1 MGVTMDYTGARQ
13 AALRMLTGR
22 EFSRRELE
30 DKLVKKGCAAD
41 IAAQVVNGLEAERL
55 LSDDRFVE
63 TLVYARRRRGY
74 GPLRIRRELQDKGI
88 SEETIERW
96 LDAGGAEWFE
106 EVRRVRRRKYGARV
120 PKSLAERAKQSRFL
134 QYRGFSFD
142 QIQQAL
148 NSREQE

>member
-1 MGVTMDYTGARQ
+1 
-13 AALRMLTGR
+13 MLTGR

>member
-1 MGVTMDYTGARQ
+1 M
-13 AALRMLTGR
+13 ALRWLTGR

-30 DKLVKKGCAAD
+30 DKLIKKGCAAD
-41 IAAQVVNGLEAERL
+41 VAAQAVNGLEAERL

-63 TLVYARRRRGY
+63 TLVHARRRRGY

-88 SEETIERW
+88 AEEVIGRW